1 MTRLE
6 YQVWG
11 LNGSNGL
18 VSEVKGLRRELKE
31 DREARV
37 REAEAIEGD
46 EKQRR
51 RDRRLLLFGMVSAA
65 LGPII
70 GFALAQVAG

>member
-1 MTRLE
+1 M
-6 YQVWG
+6 WG

-18 VSEVKGLRRELKE
+18 VSEVRSLRREIKD
-31 DREARV
+31 DRIARDHDRDEV
-37 REAEAIEGD
+37 ADD

-51 RDRRLLLFGMVSAA
+51 RDRRLLLFGMTSAA

-70 GFALAQVAG
+70 GFALAQVTG